1 MPDAA
6 YAAWNLQNWETFK
19 KYTRQLDDQKYEKF
33 FYLAVLEIKFPT
45 KQVYDT
51 ALKHID
57 SAREILDAKITSL
70 LGESYNRAYKMIQE
84 L

>member
-45 KQVYDT
+45 N
-51 ALKHID
+51 LIIFNIMIC
-57 SAREILDAKITSL
+57 SGLGKIYL
-70 LGESYNRAYKMIQE
+70 RGGGKFMGNN
-84 L
+84 